1 MDAKSAVR
9 RILQLLAS
17 AAVLLPVAL
26 IGEAHASHIVVQ
38 PIQVCDDSN
47 ANCAGVNLYT
57 AETNKIWAQASLGVQ
72 FLPQLQ
78 IDSTAFLNVNITNAA
93 RPSGAANEFVSLYQA
108 GDLLNDGSITR
119 IINMYFVDNIDGG
132 SGITYGLGCGA
143 PVFAGFCQNEIG
155 VIISDDIIAAN
166 RIDTVAHELGH
177 VLGLTHDDFGA
188 GLSAPTLADA
198 TSNLMSGGSFCYPD
212 ATHDP
217 SCPAGQNLFDRSIP
231 ANINNIAPDGNN
243 LDRLTQ
249 DQRSTARSSDFVIP
263 EPASIAFFGLGLAG
277 LGFARRR
284 RAA

>member
-1 MDAKSAVR
+1 MDTKSAVSG
-9 RILQLLAS
+9 ILRLLAC
-17 AAVLLPVAL
+17 ATVLSPIAL

-38 PIQVCDDSN
+38 PIQVCDDAN

-78 IDSTAFLNVNITNAA
+78 LNETDYLNVNITNAA
-93 RPSGAANEFVSLYQA
+93 RPSGAANEFINMYQA
-108 GDLLNDGSITR
+108 GDLLNDGAVTK

-132 SGITYGLGCGA
+132 GGITYGLGCGA

-188 GLSAPTLADA
+188 GLSAPTLLAA
-198 TSNLMSGGSFCYPD
+198 ESNLMSGGSFCYPD

-217 SCPAGQNLFDRSIP
+217 NCPAGQNLFDRSIP
-231 ANINNIAPDGNN
+231 ANINNIAPDGNKFDY
-243 LDRLTQ
+243 LSQTQ
-249 DQRSTARSSDFVIP
+249 VDTARASDFIVP